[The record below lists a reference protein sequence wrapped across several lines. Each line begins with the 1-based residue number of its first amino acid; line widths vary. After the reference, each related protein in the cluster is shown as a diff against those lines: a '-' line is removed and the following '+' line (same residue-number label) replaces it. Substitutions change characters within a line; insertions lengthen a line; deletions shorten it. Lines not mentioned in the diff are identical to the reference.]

1 MFVVNNIAS
10 IYSRI
15 NIARAIETR
24 IVRSQEAGDERVTD
38 RSIEIGNERKLQEKK
53 EWREEERE
61 RESNNGRSEWERENV
76 CVCKSQSIIK
86 YNNGKK

>member
-24 IVRSQEAGDERVTD
+24 IVRSHEAGDERVTD
-38 RSIEIGNERKLQEKK
+38 RSIEIGNA
-53 EWREEERE
+53 REL
-61 RESNNGRSEWERENV
+61 
-76 CVCKSQSIIK
+76 
-86 YNNGKK
+86 